1 MRDPLVFLP
10 GLMCDAH
17 LFAGQIAA
25 FSPDYPVSVMPVGHG
40 ERLEEIASSLIHV
53 LPPRFALVGHS
64 IGGMIAMELLR
75 RAPERVTQ
83 IALMSTT
90 PLAETPQAAA
100 DYEPAI
106 IKLKSGRLQEGVE
119 ALVPPGT
126 LAAGTGR
133 QVAMAQLMMM
143 AERVGEGA
151 IIRQV
156 RALQRR
162 RDYQPTLR
170 RCKVPTLLMCGA
182 EDGLTPPKRHDYMAG
197 LIPYAALEVI
207 EGAGHLLPLEQ
218 PEATTGALR
227 VWLEQPYV
235 LQTRADA

>member
-10 GLMCDAH
+10 GVMCDAH

-40 ERLEEIASSLIHV
+40 ERLEEIASSLINV

-75 RAPERVTQ
+75 RAPERVTR

-119 ALVPPGT
+119 ALVPPGS

-227 VWLEQPYV
+227 AWLEQPYV